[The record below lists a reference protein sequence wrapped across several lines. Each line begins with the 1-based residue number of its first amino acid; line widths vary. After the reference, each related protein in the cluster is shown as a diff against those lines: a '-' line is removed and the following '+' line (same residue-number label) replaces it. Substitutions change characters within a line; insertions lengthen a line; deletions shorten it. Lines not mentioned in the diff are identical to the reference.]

1 MFKLGGA
8 EIRIGLRVVVPALV
22 VLLGTIA
29 IVLVSIGEM
38 AGEVNRIE
46 ETNLERSVES
56 AVVTSQRRL
65 RETNEDYARWDD
77 AVRRLY
83 GEPDR
88 DFIEENFIA
97 STETGKL
104 FDTAYLLHYDRRD
117 LFALR
122 KGQPFTVSSADAFG
136 KGLVRLRAG
145 LPSDG
150 HRYDV

>member
-29 IVLVSIGEM
+29 IVLISISEM

-56 AVVTSQRRL
+56 AVATSQRRL

-88 DFIEENFIA
+88 GFIEENFIS

-104 FDTAYLLHYDRRD
+104 FDTAYLLDSDGRD
-117 LFALR
+117 LFAFR
-122 KGQPFTVSSADAFG
+122 GGQPVSVTSAAAFG
-136 KGLVRLRAG
+136 QGLARLRAE
-145 LPSDG
+145 L
-150 HRYDV
+150 